1 MTKCW
6 FILTDIRQTILL
18 LAFWECIDLSIIL
31 KLYFFKGIEV
41 HKSCWHFDLNYL
53 YCLSIQSFTV
63 CKKKRF
69 SFRNIAIY
77 CSLQS
82 SSFLLNCVSQHC
94 LSYITSTTDFFR
106 IFAWKKNKQANSLY
120 NYTHY
125 AMENYFGNAFFLWRN
140 MVHVNTRRFA
150 QKHFCDNHTSLL

>member
-18 LAFWECIDLSIIL
+18 LAFWECIDLSLIL
-31 KLYFFKGIEV
+31 KLYFFQRYRSSQILLTFLLKLFV
-41 HKSCWHFDLNYL
+41 
-53 YCLSIQSFTV
+53 LSEYTIFHSLQ
-63 CKKKRF
+63 KKRF
-69 SFRNIAIY
+69 SFRNLAIY

-94 LSYITSTTDFFR
+94 LSNITSTTDFFR

-125 AMENYFGNAFFLWRN
+125 AMENYF
-140 MVHVNTRRFA
+140 
-150 QKHFCDNHTSLL
+150 